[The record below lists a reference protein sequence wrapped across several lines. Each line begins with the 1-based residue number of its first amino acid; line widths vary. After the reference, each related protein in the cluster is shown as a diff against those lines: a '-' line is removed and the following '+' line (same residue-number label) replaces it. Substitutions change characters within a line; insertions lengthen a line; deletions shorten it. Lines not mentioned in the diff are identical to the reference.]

1 MFKDLFKDITPAV
14 SDGEYRKI
22 LIWRSVWIGAFSV
35 LLYVAGVLSMPVNVS
50 SGFRYFAATVGALGM
65 ASGFVLSVVLTM
77 LMKPNQLHQ
86 NKIKAADERRQLNN
100 TRALRYSY
108 LVFLFLMYIPM
119 FYCINQRQYVIG
131 IMIGIV
137 MLVSLVFY
145 FVTWALLNKY
155 A

>member
-1 MFKDLFKDITPAV
+1 MFKYLFKDITPAV

-35 LLYVAGVLSMPVNVS
+35 LLYVAGVLSMPVTVS
-50 SGFRYFAATVGALGM
+50 TGFRYFAAAIGALGM

-86 NKIKAADERRQLNN
+86 NKIKASDERRQLNN